1 MSAESTRF
9 IHVIY
14 IASTPQKVFEA
25 ITRPEIARTYWGH
38 ENVSDW
44 KPGSRWQHVRAN
56 DERKVELVGDR
67 TIAITYNKDR
77 MNAGEVLSVIQ
88 GLGLGIIDVTTK
100 EADLEDVFLRLTST
114 A

>member
-1 MSAESTRF
+1 MRRVCGCRPSGTDLLDAFDT
-9 IHVIY
+9 
-14 IASTPQKVFEA
+14 AS
-25 ITRPEIARTYWGH
+25 PE
-38 ENVSDW
+38 
-44 KPGSRWQHVRAN
+44 QAN
-56 DERKVELVGDR
+56 DKRHEHAQQRRSAAAGPCPYVKILYDAARYVELVGDR